1 MAAGSGESG
10 WSPAFSLTLPDLRC
24 LLRSEAEEAD
34 PLSKKKKTRP
44 EEGSLQSRERGG
56 AEEEDE
62 SGEGPSEED
71 TGETGPGWMHGSAAL
86 CPPCPL
92 SF

>member
-34 PLSKKKKTRP
+34 PLSKKTPHVTCQKHL
-44 EEGSLQSRERGG
+44 SD
-56 AEEEDE
+56 AE
-62 SGEGPSEED
+62 
-71 TGETGPGWMHGSAAL
+71 AKRNVN
-86 CPPCPL
+86 
-92 SF
+92 